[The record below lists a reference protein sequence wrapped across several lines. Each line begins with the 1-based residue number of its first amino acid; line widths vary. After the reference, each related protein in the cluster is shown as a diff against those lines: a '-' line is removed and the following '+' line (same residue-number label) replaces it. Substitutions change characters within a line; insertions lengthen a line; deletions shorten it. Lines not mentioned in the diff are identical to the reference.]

1 MAGIFC
7 AGADLKE
14 RATMEPHEV
23 ERFVNSLRST
33 FTLFAELPVPTI
45 AVIDGAALGGGL
57 ELALCADLRLAG
69 TGERVALGLPETGL
83 AIIPGAG
90 GTQRLPRAVGISQ
103 AKRLIFTGERL
114 GPAEAE
120 AIGLVDEVVAG
131 ELPSDAA
138 ADTPAFEA
146 ALALGETIGPPPS
159 ALHPVPSRREDHGI
173 SHD

>member
-1 MAGIFC
+1 
-7 AGADLKE
+7 
-14 RATMEPHEV
+14 MEPHEV

-120 AIGLVDEVVAG
+120 AIGLQFSDPLCIFFP
-131 ELPSDAA
+131 ELFLSAA
-138 ADTPAFEA
+138 TSQRTLPQ
-146 ALALGETIGPPPS
+146 GCK
-159 ALHPVPSRREDHGI
+159 
-173 SHD
+173 

>member
-1 MAGIFC
+1 M
-7 AGADLKE
+7 
-14 RATMEPHEV
+14 
-23 ERFVNSLRST
+23 
-33 FTLFAELPVPTI
+33 
-45 AVIDGAALGGGL
+45 
-57 ELALCADLRLAG
+57 
-69 TGERVALGLPETGL
+69 ALGLPETGL

-146 ALALGETIGPPPS
+146 ALALGETIGPPPF
-159 ALHPVPSRREDHGI
+159 
-173 SHD
+173 